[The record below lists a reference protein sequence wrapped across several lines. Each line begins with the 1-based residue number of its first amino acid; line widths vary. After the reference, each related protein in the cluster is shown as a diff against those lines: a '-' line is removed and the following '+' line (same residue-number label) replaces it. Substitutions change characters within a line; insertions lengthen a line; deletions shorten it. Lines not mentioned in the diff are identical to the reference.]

1 MSKLRFKY
9 KQLKTLLGM
18 TCSLLLGLSIAN
30 IQVNQAVQLSDGLVY
45 FIEPPS
51 LVNAKTSTNSVN
63 YLQPTYYFT
72 INIPANAGESLK
84 TVVINQQEGV
94 DNIIS
99 NIADIYAFIGVH
111 DQKKARLTLESVTKE
126 AKKRTVSI
134 TFNPPVSP
142 GQKFTIALIPVSN
155 PGISGVYM
163 FGVTAFPT
171 GEKSHGQ
178 FLGFG
183 RLQFYGRGRI

>member
-1 MSKLRFKY
+1 MQKLRLKY

-18 TCSLLLGLSIAN
+18 TCSLLVGLSIAN
-30 IQVNQAVQLSDGLVY
+30 IQLNQAVQLSDGLVY

-72 INIPANAGESLK
+72 INIPENAGESLQK
-84 TVVINQQEGV
+84 VVINQQEGV

-99 NIADIYAFIGVH
+99 DIADTYAFLGVH
-111 DQKKARLTLESVTKE
+111 DQKKARLTLAAVTKE
-126 AKKRTVSI
+126 EKKRTVSI

-142 GQKFTIALIPVSN
+142 GQKVTIALIPVSN
-155 PGISGVYM
+155 PRISGVYM

-171 GEKSHGQ
+171 GEKSYGQ
-178 FLGFG
+178 YLGVG
-183 RLQFYGRGRI
+183 RLQFYGRGRS